1 MLFAPT
7 HSATLFI
14 GSLDTMKNGTL
25 ILNPEVFDT
34 PEVATLALSVYKTF
48 HL

>member
-1 MLFAPT
+1 LLAPT

-25 ILNPEVFDT
+25 ILKPENFEV
-34 PEVATLALSVYKTF
+34 PEVATLALSV
-48 HL
+48 

>member
-14 GSLDTMKNGTL
+14 GNLETMKNGTL
-25 ILNPEVFDT
+25 ILNPENLDT
-34 PEVATLALSVYKTF
+34 PSVATFA
-48 HL
+48 